1 MQTTCKG
8 QTTWLALIVCALLIT
23 GCPPTTGP
31 TTPPPIQVA
40 NSINTLAQSLNA
52 ATSGLIAAR
61 DAGELSQA
69 DLTAAFN
76 VITPIANAGKLINN
90 ELRSSDTWEIQKV
103 KILGIV
109 TGSGAAEA
117 ARHLPPNAR
126 AIMVAAITLFNSIST
141 AVGGPSI

>member
-1 MQTTCKG
+1 MNTNFRG
-8 QTTWLALIVCALLIT
+8 QLRLALILSLVLA
-23 GCPPTTGP
+23 GCIKNNPTP
-31 TTPPPIQVA
+31 TPPPIQVA
-40 NSINTLAQSLNA
+40 NSINTLAQTLNA

-76 VITPIANAGKLINN
+76 VITPIANAGKAINV

-103 KILGIV
+103 KVLGIV

-126 AIMVAAITLFNSIST
+126 AIMTAAITLFNSIST

>member
-1 MQTTCKG
+1 MNTNLRG
-8 QTTWLALIVCALLIT
+8 RRRLAPLLLLLLVV
-23 GCPPTTGP
+23 GCQKNPTTTP
-31 TTPPPIQVA
+31 TPPPIQVA
-40 NSINTLAQSLNA
+40 NSVNALAQSLNA
-52 ATSGLIAAR
+52 ATSGFIAAR
-61 DAGELSQA
+61 DAGELSQT

-76 VITPIANAGKLINN
+76 VITPIANAGKLINA
-90 ELRSSDTWEIQKV
+90 ELRSSDTWEVQKV

-126 AIMVAAITLFNSIST
+126 AIMVAAITLFNSISV

>member
-1 MQTTCKG
+1 M
-8 QTTWLALIVCALLIT
+8 
-23 GCPPTTGP
+23 
-31 TTPPPIQVA
+31 A
-40 NSINTLAQSLNA
+40 NSINTLAQTLNA

-76 VITPIANAGKLINN
+76 VITPIANAGKAINV

-103 KILGIV
+103 KVLGIV

-126 AIMVAAITLFNSIST
+126 AIMLAAITLFNSIST
-141 AVGGPSI
+141 TVGGPSI